1 MVEDSDAGNNGVGGG
16 ITKRI
21 RWDLE
26 FNVGV
31 WDGCSMHC
39 MIEKGKCILEVHQWF
54 LAGPRFERSFGHG
67 KGEGSLTLHQGL
79 TQATHATQ
87 ADGLLV

>member
-31 WDGCSMHC
+31 WDGYSMHLYDRKREMHIGGSPVVSC
-39 MIEKGKCILEVHQWF
+39 
-54 LAGPRFERSFGHG
+54 RS
-67 KGEGSLTLHQGL
+67 SI
-79 TQATHATQ
+79 
-87 ADGLLV
+87 

>member
-31 WDGCSMHC
+31 WDGYHMHC

-67 KGEGSLTLHQGL
+67 KERVPDTSSRAVSSPTRN
-79 TQATHATQ
+79 TS
-87 ADGLLV
+87 